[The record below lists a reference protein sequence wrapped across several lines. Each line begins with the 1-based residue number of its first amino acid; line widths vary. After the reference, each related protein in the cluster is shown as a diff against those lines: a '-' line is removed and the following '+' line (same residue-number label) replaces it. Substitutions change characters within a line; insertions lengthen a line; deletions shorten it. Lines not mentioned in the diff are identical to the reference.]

1 MCERGEISMAVRYAE
16 DIIKKIRARGA
27 ISLPADGICGE
38 AFEKWL
44 CESVMCESEEFN
56 VMFPEVDNVVEV
68 DNIYIDDYDYGEAA

>member
-38 AFEKWL
+38 AF
-44 CESVMCESEEFN
+44 
-56 VMFPEVDNVVEV
+56 
-68 DNIYIDDYDYGEAA
+68 